1 MRILRNDSAAEE
13 AEKEG
18 TMSEKIP
25 QIKTAVTEL
34 LGIRYPVFQGGM
46 AWISDASL
54 AGAVS
59 RAGGLGIISC
69 GVLKVDQIREQVRK
83 LREMTDQPFGLNVML
98 TSRYVDDI
106 MQLILDEK
114 VPVITTGAGNPGK
127 YIPGLREHGVKV
139 IPVAGSVP
147 IAQRVARAGADAVIA
162 EGMESGGHIGE
173 ATTMA
178 LVPQVID
185 AVGIPVIAAGGIADG
200 RGMAA
205 AFMLGAQ
212 GVQLGTRFL
221 SAEECTVSP
230 AYKQAVLKAK
240 ATSTT
245 VTGSST
251 GHPIRVIRNKL
262 SRKVQMLEKHGGDEE
277 EILKLGVGA
286 LKRAAEDGDVEHGS
300 VMSGQIAGLV
310 KKEQPAEEIIR
321 DLMTDCLKVY
331 KTGNV
336 LASWEE

>member
-1 MRILRNDSAAEE
+1 MHCSENREDGMS
-13 AEKEG
+13 EG
-18 TMSEKIP
+18 TL
-25 QIKTAVTEL
+25 QIRTAVTEL
-34 LGIRYPVFQGGM
+34 LGIKYPVFQGGM

-69 GVLKVDQIREQVRK
+69 GVLKPDQIREQVRAC
-83 LREMTDQPFGLNVML
+83 REMTDQPFGLNVML
-98 TSRYVDDI
+98 TSRYVEDI

-127 YIPGLREHGVKV
+127 YIPTLREHGVKV

-178 LVPQVID
+178 LVPQVLD
-185 AVGIPVIAAGGIADG
+185 AVDIPVIAAGGIADG

-212 GVQLGTRFL
+212 GVQIGTRFL
-221 SAEECTVSP
+221 SATECTVAP
-230 AYKQAVLKAK
+230 AYKQAILKAK

-277 EILKLGVGA
+277 EIMKLGVGA
-286 LKRAAEDGDVEHGS
+286 LRRAVEDGDVEHGS

-310 KKEQPAEEIIR
+310 TKEQPAAEIIE
-321 DLMTDCLKVY
+321 DLLTDCLEVY
-331 KTGNV
+331 QKRNV
-336 LASWEE
+336 LAEALEAGK

>member
-1 MRILRNDSAAEE
+1 MADAV
-13 AEKEG
+13 
-18 TMSEKIP
+18 P
-25 QIKTAVTEL
+25 QIKTKITDM
-34 LGIRYPVFQGGM
+34 LGIEYPIFQGGM
-46 AWISDASL
+46 AWIADASL

-69 GVLKVDQIREQVRK
+69 GVLKVDVIREQVRK
-83 LREMTDQPFGLNVML
+83 IREMTDRPYGLNVML
-98 TSRYVDDI
+98 TSRYTDDI
-106 MQLILDEK
+106 MQMIIDEK
-114 VPVITTGAGNPGK
+114 VPVVTTGAGNPGK
-127 YIPGLREHGVKV
+127 YIPTLKEHGVCV

-147 IAQRVARAGADAVIA
+147 IAQRAARAGADAVIA

-185 AVGIPVIAAGGIADG
+185 AIDVPVIAAGGIADG

-221 SAEECTVSP
+221 SAEECTVAP
-230 AYKQAVLKAK
+230 EYKQAILKAR

-262 SRKVQMLEKHGGDEE
+262 SRKIQMMEKHGGDQE
-277 EILKLGVGA
+277 EIIKLGIGA
-286 LKRAAEDGDVEHGS
+286 LRRAVQEGDVDHGS

-310 KKEQPAEEIIR
+310 KKEQPAAEIIA
-321 DLMTDCLKVY
+321 DLMADCVDVY
-331 KTGNV
+331 RNRNIIAVNMKEQV
-336 LASWEE
+336 EK

>member
-1 MRILRNDSAAEE
+1 MTKA
-13 AEKEG
+13 
-18 TMSEKIP
+18 IP
-25 QIKTAVTEL
+25 QFKTAVTEL
-34 LGIRYPVFQGGM
+34 LGIKYPVFQGGM

-59 RAGGLGIISC
+59 KAGGLGIISC
-69 GVLKVDQIREQVRK
+69 GVLTVDTVREQVRK
-83 LREMTDQPFGLNVML
+83 IKEMTDQPFGLNVML
-98 TSRYVDDI
+98 TSRYTDDL
-106 MQLILDEK
+106 MQMILEEE

-127 YIPGLREHGVKV
+127 YIPTLKEHGVKV

-185 AVGIPVIAAGGIADG
+185 AIDIPVIAAGGIADG

-221 SAEECTVSP
+221 SAHECTVSP
-230 AYKQAVLKAK
+230 EYKEAILKAK

-251 GHPIRVIRNKL
+251 AHPIRVIRNKL
-262 SRKVQMLEKHGGDEE
+262 SRKVQMMEKHGASEE
-277 EILKLGVGA
+277 EIMSMGVGA
-286 LKRAAEDGDVEHGS
+286 LRRAVEEGDVEFGS

-310 KKEQPAEEIIR
+310 KKEQTAAEIIE
-321 DLMTDCLKVY
+321 DLLLDCADVY
-331 KTGNV
+331 QKRNI
-336 LASWEE
+336 LAEILGM